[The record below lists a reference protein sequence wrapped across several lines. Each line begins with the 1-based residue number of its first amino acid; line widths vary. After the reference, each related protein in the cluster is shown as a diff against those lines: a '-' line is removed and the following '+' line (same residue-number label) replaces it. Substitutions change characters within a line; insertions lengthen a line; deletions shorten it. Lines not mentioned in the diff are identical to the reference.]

1 MNIETEVAK
10 KHIDLTN
17 HPMYQSLTSL
27 DHVKVFMKYHAF
39 AVWDFMSLLK
49 SLQRKITC
57 VETPWTDSKYGPEAV
72 RLINEIVIAEES
84 DLDQDGNATSHFAL
98 YIKAMD
104 EIGADTSLV
113 LNFIRDYNFDPLP
126 TQIKSMLAFHLGL
139 AQEGK
144 VHEVASSFFYGRE
157 KLIPGMFQ
165 SIVDILR
172 LSALDCPHLIFYLE
186 RHIEL
191 DGEEHGPKALKCMN
205 EILDSESE
213 IEEALVVAKKSL
225 DVRYEL
231 WDFIHQEMKSFLKIN

>member
-1 MNIETEVAK
+1 MNIETEVSK
-10 KHIDLTN
+10 KHIALTN
-17 HPMYQSLTSL
+17 HPMYQNLTSL
-27 DHVKVFMKYHAF
+27 DHVKTFMKYHVF

-49 SLQRKITC
+49 SLQSKITC
-57 VETPWTDSKYGPEAV
+57 VETPWTDSKYSPEAV

-84 DLDQDGNATSHFAL
+84 DLDQEGNATSHFAL

-113 LNFIRDYNFDPLP
+113 LSFIKDYNFDPLP
-126 TQIKSMLAFHLGL
+126 AEIKYMLTFHLGL

-165 SIVDILR
+165 QIVNILKQ
-172 LSALDCPHLIFYLE
+172 SALDCPNLIYYLE

-191 DGEEHGPKALKCMN
+191 DGEDHGPKALKCMN
-205 EILDSESE
+205 EIIDSDSQKQ
-213 IEEALVVAKKSL
+213 EALKVASKSL
-225 DVRYEL
+225 DVRWQL
-231 WDFIHQEMKSFLKIN
+231 WDFIHREMKSL

>member
-1 MNIETEVAK
+1 MNIETEVLK
-10 KHIDLTN
+10 KHTDLTN

-27 DHVKVFMKYHAF
+27 DNVKVFMKYHAF

-49 SLQRKITC
+49 SLQREITC

-84 DLDQDGNATSHFAL
+84 DLDQEGNATSHFAL

-126 TQIKSMLAFHLGL
+126 VEIKYMLSFHLGL
-139 AQEGK
+139 AQEGE

-165 SIVDILR
+165 PIVNILKQ
-172 LSALDCPHLIFYLE
+172 SALDCPHLIYYLE

-191 DGEEHGPKALKCMN
+191 DGEDHGPKALKCMN
-205 EILDSESE
+205 GILDSESKKQ
-213 IEEALVVAKKSL
+213 EALKVARKSL
-225 DVRYEL
+225 DARWQL
-231 WDFIHQEMKSFLKIN
+231 WDFIHREMKSL